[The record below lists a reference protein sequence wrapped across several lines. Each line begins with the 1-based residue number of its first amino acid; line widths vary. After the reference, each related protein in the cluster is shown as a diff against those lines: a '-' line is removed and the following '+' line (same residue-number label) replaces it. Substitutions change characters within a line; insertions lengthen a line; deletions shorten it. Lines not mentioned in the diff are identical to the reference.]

1 MRFIVIEYL
10 KITKLANNLGIQKKP
25 KNPFMQMFTKARKT
39 QHARI
44 RYNSHI
50 SDYKEKHYEPW
61 RIAAEKA
68 RDEYQKAND
77 INGFQKW
84 LDEHKNSF

>member
-1 MRFIVIEYL
+1 MQTTWVYR
-10 KITKLANNLGIQKKP
+10 KSQKKSIHV
-25 KNPFMQMFTKARKT
+25 NVYKARKT